1 MPAWRCLMLR
11 VPECVFSTGPSTS
24 TRNVCRRGV
33 PLPIDPRV
41 LASTSSSELTP
52 LALSLSPLQV
62 RMLDRLAWSEMF
74 ENFLS
79 TKYTAAK
86 RFGLEGGE
94 TLIPGMKVRHPTRP
108 CV

>member
-1 MPAWRCLMLR
+1 MRGLWGCVASVGSIGYEYMHIMDRDRCNWLR
-11 VPECVFSTGPSTS
+11 ERVESAEQ
-24 TRNVCRRGV
+24 RNYSKQRK
-33 PLPIDPRV
+33 L
-41 LASTSSSELTP
+41 
-52 LALSLSPLQV
+52 

-94 TLIPGMKVRHPTRP
+94 TLIPGMKVRAGGSAAAAADA
-108 CV
+108 